1 MSTPPGPPPLGT
13 KAPRG
18 SSPESDIFKLIG
30 YVQDDLRSCQGKLVS
45 LRATLAAMN
54 LPERP
59 TVPCP
64 VCGIDRR
71 TQSLLEEHLAN
82 VHDIRPSEAV

>member
-1 MSTPPGPPPLGT
+1 MNAEL
-13 KAPRG
+13 
-18 SSPESDIFKLIG
+18 FQLIG

-59 TVPCP
+59 RVPCP
-64 VCGIDRR
+64 VCGLDRR
-71 TQSLLEEHLAN
+71 TQGLLEEHLAN
-82 VHDIRPSEAV
+82 VHDVRGEVA

>member
-1 MSTPPGPPPLGT
+1 VTE
-13 KAPRG
+13 
-18 SSPESDIFKLIG
+18 PEAIFKLIG

-64 VCGIDRR
+64 VCGID
-71 TQSLLEEHLAN
+71 T
-82 VHDIRPSEAV
+82 